1 MDHVSCSNWPWGTKD
16 RLRHKR
22 LPLGELRTSLQ
33 EKSVPLLGSGHC
45 SQEASQTG
53 KSGDLGFTFK
63 SAEEH
68 EGYGAATSR
77 QD

>member
-1 MDHVSCSNWPWGTKD
+1 MLVAATGHGAQRTDLDTKGF
-16 RLRHKR
+16 LW
-22 LPLGELRTSLQ
+22 GELRTSLQ